1 LNPFSTLDCAKLGR
15 VNGVD
20 EDVNKPA
27 IKRQGVGLCL
37 SGGGYRA
44 MLFHTGALWRLNEV
58 GWLPKLD
65 YVSSVSGGSIA
76 AGVLA
81 QAWPKLKFSHGV
93 AENFTEEVVGPIRKL
108 AGTRVDL
115 PAVLRGMVKPW
126 RSVGEELADAYAK
139 HLYGDIRLE
148 ELDPTGPHFVFT
160 ATSLQD
166 GALWWFFRQSGP
178 HGQVPLA
185 TAVAASSAF
194 PPFMSPVVIPDPLSP
209 GSSRKIVLS
218 DAGVYDNLGLDPVEG
233 HCAIVLVSDA
243 GKRMKP
249 QENVKRSWPSQ
260 VLRVLDII
268 DNQVRELRTGALLKS
283 YVDKDFGGTYWGSYS
298 DISHFELPDTLPAP
312 LAKTRLLAEK
322 STRLTKTRVDV
333 QEHLIN
339 WGYAACDAGMRKWVD
354 TDAGA
359 PIGFPY
365 QSAGVG

>member
-1 LNPFSTLDCAKLGR
+1 
-15 VNGVD
+15 VNGLD
-20 EDVNKPA
+20 EVESEPST
-27 IKRQGVGLCL
+27 KRRGVGLCL

-44 MLFHTGALWRLNEV
+44 MLFHTGALWRLNEI
-58 GWLPKLD
+58 GWLRKLD
-65 YVSSVSGGSIA
+65 HVSSVSGGSIA

-81 QAWPKLKFSHGV
+81 KAWPKLKFSRGV
-93 AENFTEEVVGPIRKL
+93 AENFTEEVVMPIRKL
-108 AGTRVDL
+108 AGTRIDV

-148 ELDPTGPHFVFT
+148 QLDPTGPHFVFT
-160 ATSLQD
+160 ATNLQD

-178 HGQVPLA
+178 PGQVSLA

-194 PPFMSPVVIPDPLSP
+194 PPIMSPVVIPDPLSP
-209 GSSRKIVLS
+209 GSDKKIVLS

-233 HCAIVLVSDA
+233 QCATVLVSDA
-243 GKRMKP
+243 GKHMQPK
-249 QENVKRSWPSQ
+249 ENVKRSWPSQ
-260 VLRVLDII
+260 LMRVLDII

-283 YVDKDFGGTYWGSYS
+283 YVDKDFAGTYWGSYS
-298 DISHFELPDTLPAP
+298 DISHFELPGTLPAP
-312 LAKTRLLAEK
+312 VEKTKLLAEMP
-322 STRLTKTRVDV
+322 TRLTKTRADV

-365 QSAGVG
+365 QNSGVG